1 MPKLQNALSH
11 ISLGTNQFEQAI
23 AFYDAVLA
31 PLGIRRVL
39 DLSEHRAIAYGRAFP
54 ELWIQAP
61 HDGQPAQTANGVHID
76 FLAENNA
83 QEDAFYAD
91 ALAHGVH
98 IAFLAEN
105 NAQVDAF
112 YAAALA
118 HGAKPDGAP
127 GNRPHYGDAYYGC
140 FVRDLDGHKIE
151 AMAWNE

>member
-1 MPKLQNALSH
+1 MSQLQSALSH
-11 ISLGTNQFEQAI
+11 VSLGTNQFERAA

-31 PLGIRRVL
+31 PLGIHRVL

-54 ELWIQAP
+54 EFWIQAP
-61 HDGQPAQTANGVHID
+61 HDGQAAQTAN
-76 FLAENNA
+76 
-83 QEDAFYAD
+83 
-91 ALAHGVH
+91 GVH

-112 YAAALA
+112 YAATLA
-118 HGAKPDGAP
+118 QGATPDGVP
-127 GNRPHYGDAYYGC
+127 GQRPHYGEAYYGC